1 MNSKQF
7 SLQRIELPKRP
18 LNTRRIHFI
27 EIYEPVNATEAQ
39 SQAKRCLACG
49 SPYCEWKCPVH
60 NPISKWLKLAA
71 EGRIIEAAEL
81 SHQSNSLPEVCG
93 RVCPQ
98 DKLCE
103 AACVLHDDF
112 GAVTIGHVER
122 YINDT
127 AFQLGWR
134 PDISNVKISPKH
146 VAIIGAGPAGL
157 ACADVL
163 ARHGIQS
170 TVFDKHPEIGGL
182 LTFGI
187 PEFKLE
193 KHIMARRHEIFATMG
208 IKFQL
213 ETEIGV
219 DIHFDSLIQNYDAIF
234 IGTGS
239 YHAIQGQLKT
249 QQAIGAYNALPFLI
263 ANTRHLMGFPELP
276 HMPYVNLSNQCVVVL
291 GGGDTAMD
299 CARTA
304 IRQGANRVICVY
316 RREKS
321 AMPGSPREVENAQ
334 EEGVQFYFNA
344 QATNIAVNSK
354 GCITG
359 INICQTQNGECIN
372 GCYQIELIEKSDFMI
387 EADAIIT
394 AFGFQPH
401 TMDWLSNHLIQRDP
415 RGRIIIDQGTEFSHQ
430 TSNEKIFAGG
440 DAVRGSDLVV
450 TAIADGRSAAEGI
463 ILFLGT

>member
-7 SLQRIELPKRP
+7 ILQRIEPMKRP
-18 LNTRRIHFI
+18 LSTRRMDFI
-27 EIYEPVNATEAQ
+27 EIYEPISSIEAQ
-39 SQAKRCLACG
+39 SQAKRCLSCG

-103 AACVLHDDF
+103 AVCVLHDDF

-134 PDISNVKISPKH
+134 PDISNVKISQKR

-193 KHIMARRHEIFATMG
+193 KQIMIRRHEIFTAMG
-208 IKFQL
+208 IEFQL
-213 ETEIGV
+213 ETEIGIDV
-219 DIHFDSLIQNYDAIF
+219 HLDTLIQNYDAIF
-234 IGTGS
+234 IGTGC

-249 QQAIGAYNALPFLI
+249 QHTIGAYDALPFLI
-263 ANTRHLMGFPELP
+263 ANTRHLMNFSELP
-276 HMPYVNLSNQCVVVL
+276 HMPYINLKDQRVVVL

-304 IRQGANRVICVY
+304 IRQGANRVTCVY
-316 RREKS
+316 RRERGD
-321 AMPGSPREVENAQ
+321 MPGSPREVKNAQ

-354 GCITG
+354 GYINSV
-359 INICQTQNGECIN
+359 NICQTQNGEYRN
-372 GCYQIELIEKSDFMI
+372 GRFQIEPIENSDSII

-401 TMDWLSNHLIQRDP
+401 TMDWLSNHFIQRDP
-415 RGRIIIDQGTEFSHQ
+415 RGRILIERGIGFSHQ

-463 ILFLGT
+463 INFLGI